1 MDMTVSREELVGHV
15 SALVAS
21 TDLPISVD
29 AERCSPESPGG
40 VVTTIEL
47 LAEAG
52 AAGCSVEDW
61 DPAAARI
68 EDIGAASERVQ
79 AASAE
84 ADRHGM
90 VLTARAENHL
100 RGVDDVDDTVRRLSA
115 YRDAGAHAV
124 YAPGLTDLRS
134 IARIVDETAAPV
146 NVLLMPGGP
155 STDELQSIGV
165 RRLSVGSSLAR
176 IAYGALV
183 QAAEDLLGGGSLQ
196 EAWPYLDRDRAQAAF
211 ASPKP

>member
-1 MDMTVSREELVGHV
+1 MW
-15 SALVAS
+15 
-21 TDLPISVD
+21 
-29 AERCSPESPGG
+29 SPPS
-40 VVTTIEL
+40 EL
-47 LAEAG
+47 LAAAG

-61 DPAAARI
+61 DPAVGRI
-68 EDIGAASERVQ
+68 EDFDVVVSRVR

-100 RGVDDVDDTVRRLSA
+100 RGVDELDDTVRRLRA

-124 YAPGLTDLRS
+124 YAPGLTDLGS
-134 IARIVDETAAPV
+134 IARVVGESGAPV
-146 NVLLMPGGP
+146 NVLLIPGGP
-155 STDELQSIGV
+155 SRDELESIGV

-183 QAAEDLLGGGSLQ
+183 QAAEGLRDSGSLP
-196 EAWPYLDRDRAQAAF
+196 EAGPYLDRALAQAAF
-211 ASPKP
+211 ASPTP